1 MVLRGAQIHRCGQ
14 AKCSLFSTQSLPH
27 DLARLYGRA
36 RPFTSANLGNV
47 AGLRLESVQI
57 LADSHC
63 PEIVHCDSVKTS
75 RYGPHAV
82 RMTSLTMRRSR
93 NRVPMNRIIRRRP

>member
-27 DLARLYGRA
+27 DLAWLYGRA
-36 RPFTSANLGNV
+36 LPFTSANLGNV

-57 LADSHC
+57 LADSHG
-63 PEIVHCDSVKTS
+63 PEIVHCDSIKTS
-75 RYGPHAV
+75 RRAPAAQPLPDAEEAFY
-82 RMTSLTMRRSR
+82 
-93 NRVPMNRIIRRRP
+93 VPGHCP